1 MSDFITLQLAN
12 EEVDRL
18 RAENKDLRAEIYTL
32 NVRIEGQNSAVLR
45 FNKETNEMSR
55 RAIRAEDE
63 LARVKDD
70 FDKAIEQ
77 RDRWRGGYERANAEV
92 FRLAELLRKADP
104 NWGSPMVLNTSSD
117 ISRYKFEQVSC
128 SQCGGEFGPGDHGF
142 SHCENHKHLPRLG

>member
-1 MSDFITLQLAN
+1 MADFITLQLAN

-18 RAENKDLRAEIYTL
+18 RSENK
-32 NVRIEGQNSAVLR
+32 
-45 FNKETNEMSR
+45 
-55 RAIRAEDE
+55 AIRLDS
-63 LARVKDD
+63 
-70 FDKAIEQ
+70 
-77 RDRWRGGYERANAEV
+77 ERAHAEV

-104 NWGSPMVLNTSSD
+104 HWGSPMVLNTSSD